1 MKLLLILSLHVLL
14 FSGSC
19 FSQNYYTYTRKLNYD
34 LSNKPDSV
42 REYFDDVC
50 SFTKKSTVF
59 RYARWEEDVY
69 ILLCIEDSINKDSI
83 TLHVKNLLSELN
95 EIINPINIYLT
106 NDTNKM
112 TTFGVIGSFDYFN
125 EMSVKFNQKLKLEDD
140 GYTGGVN
147 RNIHSLENIW
157 YSYFFINHPK
167 CNNYGN
173 RFVKHVIT
181 EELVQA
187 LGFPHDSWKYES
199 SIFYDG
205 FDRFNCPTGL
215 SELDK
220 ELISILYNES
230 LDTEITEP

>member
-1 MKLLLILSLHVLL
+1 MYTIYL
-14 FSGSC
+14 FSFLTFFFTSYSC
-19 FSQNYYTYTRKLNYD
+19 AQNYFEYERKLNYE
-34 LSNKPDSV
+34 LTNKPDSV
-42 REYFDDVC
+42 KEYFDDVC
-50 SFTKKSTVF
+50 AFNKKSTVY
-59 RYARWEEDVY
+59 RYARWEQDVY

-95 EIINPINIYLT
+95 SIINPINIYLT
-106 NDTNKM
+106 DDTNKM

-125 EMSVKFNQKLKLEDD
+125 EMSVKFNQRLKLTDD

-167 CNNYGN
+167 CKNYGD

-187 LGFPHDSWKYES
+187 IGFPHDSWKYES

-205 FDRFNCPTGL
+205 FDRFNCPTEL
-215 SELDK
+215 SDLDK
-220 ELISILYNES
+220 ELISILYNENQ
-230 LDTEITEP
+230 E

>member
-1 MKLLLILSLHVLL
+1 
-14 FSGSC
+14 
-19 FSQNYYTYTRKLNYD
+19 
-34 LSNKPDSV
+34 
-42 REYFDDVC
+42 
-50 SFTKKSTVF
+50 
-59 RYARWEEDVY
+59 
-69 ILLCIEDSINKDSI
+69 NKDSI

-95 EIINPINIYLT
+95 SIINPINIYLT
-106 NDTNKM
+106 DDTNKM

-125 EMSVKFNQKLKLEDD
+125 EMSVKFNQRLKLTDD

-167 CNNYGN
+167 CKNYGD

-187 LGFPHDSWKYES
+187 IGFPHDSWKYES

-205 FDRFNCPTGL
+205 FDRFNCPTEL
-215 SELDK
+215 SDLDK
-220 ELISILYNES
+220 ELISILYNENQ
-230 LDTEITEP
+230 E